1 MMRKFFAFILV
12 FALVMS
18 FGTAHATVT
27 TITYTIDRVY
37 NGNASYSYYL
47 KGSDGTSN
55 LIHNSG
61 DSAHSEV
68 TIEMGDD
75 VTFKVAAAMIG
86 YDYSN
91 YSEEVSGFRYFFNF
105 NGGTSGSYNF
115 TFTSKSRYVSHVEII
130 GYGYENGVNVKTT
143 METHNEA
150 KICTM
155 QWVSEGGTTR
165 ENCPGMF
172 IVTYSDSPAYKIT
185 YNLNGGTN
193 SVSNPYAYEPG
204 TAITLAEPTRTFY
217 YFIGWYDYDYGDN
230 VDLINYPS
238 IYPSIKEIS
247 AGQTGEKTLYA
258 KWIPERFTIFYE
270 LNGGTDSSSLNKLS
284 YTVETKPFEL
294 HAPTRGGY
302 QFMGWYKNENF
313 SGSKITEI
321 RPLSILRDIT
331 LYAKWQYLHENPDG
345 SIYNPYK
352 ITSEADLIALRNLV
366 NGIGQ
371 SADKRV
377 GLYYQQTADIVIN
390 ETNWTPIGTSDNYF
404 SGNYDGGGF
413 TISGI
418 NIDSTNDYQGLFG
431 SVRGTKNEHYGL
443 IQNIVLDNSSIK
455 GGANTGGIVGRL
467 GGRTYQELPR
477 PKQCN
482 GNRYKRQGQCRRHS
496 GTF

>member
-1 MMRKFFAFILV
+1 MRQSKRVFLFILL
-12 FALVMS
+12 FALVICLAS

-27 TITYTIDRVY
+27 TVTYTIDRVD
-37 NGNASYSYYL
+37 NGGSSYSYYL
-47 KGSDGTSN
+47 KGSDGTRK
-55 LIHNSG
+55 LIYNG
-61 DSAHSEV
+61 ENGAHPKEV

-86 YDYSN
+86 YGYSE

-150 KICTM
+150 KTCTM

-165 ENCPGMF
+165 EDGPGMF

-217 YFIGWYDYDYGDN
+217 YFIGWYDYDYGDD
-230 VDLINYPS
+230 VDLINNPS

-258 KWIPERFTIFYE
+258 KWIPKRFTIFYE
-270 LNGGTDSSSLNKLS
+270 LNGGTYSSYLNMLS

-294 HAPTRGGY
+294 HAPTRDGY
-302 QFMGWYKNENF
+302 QFMGWYKNEDF
-313 SGSKITEI
+313 SGPKITKI

-331 LYAKWQYLHENPDG
+331 LYAKWQNLNENPDG
-345 SIYNPYK
+345 SIYIQPVQDCERVRPQRPC
-352 ITSEADLIALRNLV
+352 SEGKQWRRCNRQILRADSGHHH
-366 NGIGQ
+366 NGRRLDTNR
-371 SADKRV
+371 DK
-377 GLYYQQTADIVIN
+377 
-390 ETNWTPIGTSDNYF
+390 
-404 SGNYDGGGF
+404 
-413 TISGI
+413 
-418 NIDSTNDYQGLFG
+418 
-431 SVRGTKNEHYGL
+431 
-443 IQNIVLDNSSIK
+443 
-455 GGANTGGIVGRL
+455 
-467 GGRTYQELPR
+467 
-477 PKQCN
+477 
-482 GNRYKRQGQCRRHS
+482 
-496 GTF
+496 